1 MREVCSGLVPTV
13 TLTSLDN
20 RFFGFDFFFL
30 GDFRGETFAGEIET
44 LDGAGN
50 VIIFV
55 SDMNGE
61 T

>member
-13 TLTSLDN
+13 TLTSLDY
-20 RFFGFDFFFL
+20 RFFGFDFFL
-30 GDFRGETFAGEIET
+30 GDFRGETFVGEIET

-50 VIIFV
+50 VVIFV